1 MSRPPG
7 RNPDRTQDRALEPL
21 RAVLGVLRTAGPLTR
36 ADLGGRVGLSRTTV
50 SGVLT
55 DLRRVG
61 LVDEDM
67 PVGRPV
73 TGRPAALVRLTA
85 TAGLAVGVDVGRRHL
100 RVVVADLGHRVLA
113 EDVHRFDV
121 DDRPEETYDAV
132 AALLDGLLA
141 GLPAGRRDVL
151 GIGLGIPAPL
161 DGRGAVGSSSILPG
175 WLGRLPGPELSTRLG
190 VPVRTDNDANLGA
203 LAEAVWGAGR
213 GCSELVY
220 VKAATGVG
228 AGIVHG
234 GQLLRGASGTAGEVG
249 HTTVVV
255 GGELCRCGNR
265 GCLEMYVGGPALVA
279 RLAHAGTQV
288 ASVPELVARAQGGDP
303 ACVRVLADAGD
314 EAGQALANLVNIVNP
329 ERLVFGGEL
338 GVAGELLLTSLR
350 ARVLRAAV
358 PSAASC
364 LSVVPSLLGARAEAL
379 GGVLLVLREPDPF
392 SERLVARALE
402 ALQGSAAQAS

>member
-1 MSRPPG
+1 MPRPPG
-7 RNPDRTQDRALEPL
+7 RSPDRPQDRALEPL
-21 RAVLGVLRTAGPLTR
+21 RAVLDELRTAGPLTR

-55 DLRRVG
+55 DLRRVR
-61 LVDEDM
+61 LVDEDL

-121 DDRPEETYDAV
+121 DDRPDETYDAV

-190 VPVRTDNDANLGA
+190 VPVRHRQRRQPRRARRGG
-203 LAEAVWGAGR
+203 VGAGR

-234 GQLLRGASGTAGEVG
+234 GQLLRGASGTAGEIG

-288 ASVPELVARAQGGDP
+288 ASVPELVARAQAGDP

-314 EAGQALANLVNIVNP
+314 EAGQALANLVNIVDP

-350 ARVLRAAV
+350 ARVLRASV

-364 LSVVPSLLGARAEAL
+364 LSVVPSVLGARAEAL